1 MICIDIQRYPKISN
15 GANSQMDSFPANPS
29 GAALWHPHAA
39 ARAAAA
45 AAVAAAATA
54 TVKVAAG
61 GGRLEER
68 LAP

>member
-1 MICIDIQRYPKISN
+1 MAGPVPAESFVSHAPDAQRW
-15 GANSQMDSFPANPS
+15 GDSFPANPS

-45 AAVAAAATA
+45 AAAAAAA
-54 TVKVAAG
+54 IVKVAAG